1 MLLFFK
7 CNSFSHTN
15 SSDKEEPDAEPVT
28 SMLGFQSY
36 WDATYA
42 DELTNFREH
51 GHAGE
56 VW

>member
-1 MLLFFK
+1 
-7 CNSFSHTN
+7 
-15 SSDKEEPDAEPVT
+15 
-28 SMLGFQSY
+28 MLGLQSY
-36 WDATYA
+36 WDTAYA

>member
-1 MLLFFK
+1 M
-7 CNSFSHTN
+7 N
-15 SSDKEEPDAEPVT
+15 SSDKEEPDAEAVT

-42 DELTNFREH
+42 DELSNFRVH

-56 VW
+56 IWLVLV